1 MTRDGTPGPEFDGS
15 RRGAWPQA
23 ERLRAAS
30 PTSKTQ
36 PHITVVGISASAG
49 GIEALQIVLLDLMM
63 PGMDGYEVARRIRRE
78 GWDITLVALS
88 GWAQDEHRRGA
99 EEAGFDRHLTK
110 PADIA
115 ALEALLDQS
124 RTVQ

>member
-1 MTRDGTPGPEFDGS
+1 M
-15 RRGAWPQA
+15 
-23 ERLRAAS
+23 
-30 PTSKTQ
+30 
-36 PHITVVGISASAG
+36 GIGASAG

-124 RTVQ
+124 RSVQ